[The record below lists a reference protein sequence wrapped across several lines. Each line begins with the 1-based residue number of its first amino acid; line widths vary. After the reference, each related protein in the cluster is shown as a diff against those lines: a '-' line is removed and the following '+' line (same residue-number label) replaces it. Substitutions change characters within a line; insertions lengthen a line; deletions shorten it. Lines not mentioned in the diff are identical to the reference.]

1 MRKELKLKIIHNES
15 MKDKEKQKP
24 RKKKRK
30 GKKDPKDKTENQK

>member
-1 MRKELKLKIIHNES
+1 MKLKIIYNES

-30 GKKDPKDKTENQK
+30 GKKDPKDKR

>member
-1 MRKELKLKIIHNES
+1 MRKELKLKIIYNES